1 MGQRLEEMCDP
12 GPYIGSKVAAVPQS
26 NREQN
31 QEQFIRDW
39 EIPLE
44 ISRHICDGEGAFKKY
59 FIS

>member
-1 MGQRLEEMCDP
+1 MCDP
-12 GPYIGSKVAAVPQS
+12 GPYIGSQVAAVPQG

-31 QEQFIRDW
+31 QEQFRRDW

-44 ISRHICDGEGAFKKY
+44 ISRNICDGEGAFKKY